1 MRKIYRTVRMA
12 VLALR
17 RNVMRSVLTT
27 LGIIIG
33 VGAVITM
40 MEIGKGSATAVK
52 QTIASMGA
60 NNLLIMPGT
69 ASSGGVSFG
78 SGSVITLTPQDAEAI
93 ARECP
98 AVDAVAPLV
107 RARTQVVYGNRNWVP
122 LYIYGTTPAYLDI
135 RDWED
140 MDEGEPFT
148 YRDVLGGTKVCLL
161 GQTLV
166 RELFQGESPVGKEV
180 RIQNVTF
187 RVVGVLSRKGANMFG
202 MDQDD
207 LVVAPWTTIKYRV
220 AGVSAATANQSA
232 AAAGSN
238 QPGSVSTSVNSTS
251 QLYPTTSTQSL
262 LYPQASVNE
271 AADTPQ
277 PVRFTNVDQIM
288 VRAASDLEIKTA
300 IRQISGLLHER
311 HHIRAGQPDDF
322 TIRDMT
328 EMSNAMASTSARM
341 GMLLLVVAAISLVV
355 GGVGI
360 MNIMLVSVTE
370 RTKEIGLR
378 MAVGARARDI
388 LRQFLVEAVVLCLLG
403 GILGIFSGLAFS
415 YVVHTFLRWPT
426 EAAPEA
432 IIASVLVSAAV
443 GVAFGY
449 YPAWKASRLDPI
461 EALRYE

>member
-1 MRKIYRTVRMA
+1 MKKIYRTVRMA
-12 VLALR
+12 ILALR

-60 NNLLIMPGT
+60 NNLLVMPGT

-78 SGSVITLTPQDAEAI
+78 SGSVITLTPQDAEGI
-93 ARECP
+93 LRECP
-98 AVDAVAPLV
+98 AVDAVAPVV
-107 RARTQVVYGNRNWVP
+107 RARTQVVYGSRNWVP
-122 LYIYGTTPAYLDI
+122 MYIYGTTPSFLEV
-135 RDWED
+135 RDWQD
-140 MDEGEPFT
+140 MEEGEPFT
-148 YRDVLGGTKVCLL
+148 DRDVLGGTKVCLL

-166 RELFQGESPVGKEV
+166 RELFGGESPVGKEV
-180 RIQNVTF
+180 RVQNVTF
-187 RVVGVLSRKGANMFG
+187 RVVGVLSRKGANMMG
-202 MDQDD
+202 LDQDD
-207 LVVAPWTTIKYRV
+207 ILLAPWTTIKYRV
-220 AGVSAATANQSA
+220 AGVSASTGNQSA
-232 AAAGSN
+232 AGSAN
-238 QPGSVSTSVNSTS
+238 QVGTVSVTVNSTS
-251 QLYPTTSTQSL
+251 QLYPTSSYQAL
-262 LYPQASVNE
+262 IYPQTSVNE

-288 VRAASDLEIKTA
+288 ARAASTPEIRTA
-300 IRQISGLLHER
+300 IRQITDLLHER

-322 TIRDMT
+322 SIRDMT
-328 EMSNAMASTSARM
+328 EMSMALASTSNLMAA
-341 GMLLLVVAAISLVV
+341 LLLGVALISLIV

-370 RTKEIGLR
+370 RTREIGLR
-378 MAVGARARDI
+378 MAVGARAKDI

-403 GILGIFSGLAFS
+403 GAMGIVFGRGGSFAFR
-415 YVVHTFLRWPT
+415 VLLHWPT
-426 EAAPEA
+426 ETSLEA
-432 IIASVLVSAAV
+432 IVAAVLVSATV
-443 GVAFGY
+443 GVVFGY